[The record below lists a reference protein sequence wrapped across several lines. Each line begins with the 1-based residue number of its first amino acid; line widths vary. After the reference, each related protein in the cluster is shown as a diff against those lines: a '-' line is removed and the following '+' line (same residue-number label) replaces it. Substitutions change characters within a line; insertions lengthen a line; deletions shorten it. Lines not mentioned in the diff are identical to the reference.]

1 MEMRRFDLDLLNT
14 LVAVAEEKS
23 LSAAAL
29 RLARSQS
36 AISEQIRKLEE
47 FCGLPLLVRGK
58 QGARLTPAGDR
69 LMIHARKLLL
79 LSDVARQDMQ
89 GALMTGDL
97 RLAVTDY
104 FRPAAIA
111 GVLRRIR
118 EQYPRLRLHVSV
130 RKSAQIEQDADGGDF
145 DVGISLRILKQDART
160 RGGSPDRTTALRR
173 EPLAWVAAPSF
184 VFDPEAAV
192 PLVALP
198 ESCSLHRFAVR
209 QLEMAGAPF
218 YIAHSASGIGGLQS
232 ALCAGLGVA
241 CLNASAIPAAA
252 SIVGARGVKFPTLP
266 DVEFNLVVASGF
278 VESEMASDIEKMLT
292 EQFA

>member
-1 MEMRRFDLDLLNT
+1 MRRFDLDLLNT

-58 QGARLTPAGDR
+58 HGARLTPAGDR

-111 GVLRRIR
+111 GILRRIR

-130 RKSAQIEQDADGGDF
+130 RKSAQIEQDADSGDF
-145 DVGISLRILKQDART
+145 DVGISMRVLEHEARP
-160 RGGSPDRTTALRR
+160 RGGAPIERSPCAASRSPGWRRPRLSSMPRPRSRWSRCRRAVRCSALR
-173 EPLAWVAAPSF
+173 
-184 VFDPEAAV
+184 
-192 PLVALP
+192 
-198 ESCSLHRFAVR
+198 
-209 QLEMAGAPF
+209 
-218 YIAHSASGIGGLQS
+218 
-232 ALCAGLGVA
+232 
-241 CLNASAIPAAA
+241 
-252 SIVGARGVKFPTLP
+252 
-266 DVEFNLVVASGF
+266 
-278 VESEMASDIEKMLT
+278 
-292 EQFA
+292 

>member
-1 MEMRRFDLDLLNT
+1 MRRFDLDLLNT

-58 QGARLTPAGDR
+58 HGARLTPAGDR

-111 GVLRRIR
+111 GILRRIR

-130 RKSAQIEQDADGGDF
+130 RKSAQIEQDADSGDF
-145 DVGISLRILKQDART
+145 DVGISMRVLEHEARP
-160 RGGSPDRTTALRR
+160 RGGAPDRTIALRR

-184 VFDPEAAV
+184 VIDAAAPL

-198 ESCSLHRFAVR
+198 ESCSLQRFALR
-209 QLEMAGAPF
+209 QLEKAGAPF
-218 YIAHSASGIGGLQS
+218 YIAHSASGVGGLQS

-241 CLNASAIPAAA
+241 CLNASAIPAGA
-252 SIVGARGVKFPTLP
+252 SAVGDRAGRLPALP
-266 DVEFNLVVASGF
+266 DVEFNLVVASRFAETELAG
-278 VESEMASDIEKMLT
+278 DIENMLT